1 MSLKL
6 IGVLG
11 GAFDPIHYGHIK
23 LAKAWQDVA
32 TLSKV
37 LFIPSGL
44 APHKNIVLEN
54 KHRVEMLNLA
64 LNPYTNFFTDDREI
78 KKNQSDLKPSYTI
91 ETLQSL
97 IIEKKEDQAFCF
109 LMGSDAFLKLESW
122 HLWNELFNYCHI
134 LIVERRESPIL
145 EDQLTSALK
154 KEWSERLTQN
164 IEDLRGSSFGLI
176 MTKKFE
182 YIDISSSKFETLFIQ
197 IKVLRIFYQQPLLT
211 ILIFTDFIVKLIYID
226 KF

>member
-37 LFIPSGL
+37 LFIPTGL

-54 KHRVEMLNLA
+54 KHRLKMLNLA

-97 IIEKKEDQAFCF
+97 IIEKK
-109 LMGSDAFLKLESW
+109 
-122 HLWNELFNYCHI
+122 
-134 LIVERRESPIL
+134 
-145 EDQLTSALK
+145 
-154 KEWSERLTQN
+154 
-164 IEDLRGSSFGLI
+164 RGSSVLFLDG
-176 MTKKFE
+176 KRCF
-182 YIDISSSKFETLFIQ
+182 SKA
-197 IKVLRIFYQQPLLT
+197 
-211 ILIFTDFIVKLIYID
+211 
-226 KF
+226 

>member
-78 KKNQSDLKPSYTI
+78 KKNQNDLKPSYTI

-97 IIEKKEDQAFCF
+97 IIEKKKDQAFCF
-109 LMGSDAFLKLESW
+109 LMGSDAFLNLESW

-134 LIVERRESPIL
+134 LIVERRKSPIIV
-145 EDQLTSALK
+145 DQLTSALK

-164 IEDLRGSSFGLI
+164 IEDLRGSSYGLI

-182 YIDISSSKFETLFIQ
+182 YIDISSSQ
-197 IKVLRIFYQQPLLT
+197 IRDAIYSNKNL
-211 ILIFTDFIVKLIYID
+211 TDFLPAAVADYINLHGLYR
-226 KF
+226 

>member
-1 MSLKL
+1 MKL

-78 KKNQSDLKPSYTI
+78 KKNQNDLKPSYTI

-109 LMGSDAFLKLESW
+109 LMGSDAFLNLESW

-134 LIVERRESPIL
+134 LIVERRESPIIV
-145 EDQLTSALK
+145 DQLTSALK
-154 KEWSERLTQN
+154 KEWGERITQN
-164 IEDLRGSSFGLI
+164 IEDLRGSSYGLI

-182 YIDISSSKFETLFIQ
+182 YIDISSSQ
-197 IKVLRIFYQQPLLT
+197 IRDAIYSNKNLTDLLPAAVA
-211 ILIFTDFIVKLIYID
+211 DYINLHGLYR
-226 KF
+226 

>member
-78 KKNQSDLKPSYTI
+78 KKNQNDLKPSYTI

-109 LMGSDAFLKLESW
+109 LMGSDAFLNLESW

-134 LIVERRESPIL
+134 LIVERRESPIIV
-145 EDQLTSALK
+145 DQLTSALK
-154 KEWSERLTQN
+154 KEWGERITQN
-164 IEDLRGSSFGLI
+164 IEDLRGSSYGLI

-182 YIDISSSKFETLFIQ
+182 YIDISSSQ
-197 IKVLRIFYQQPLLT
+197 IRDAIYSNKNLTDLLPAAVA
-211 ILIFTDFIVKLIYID
+211 DYINLHGLYR
-226 KF
+226 

>member
-23 LAKAWQDVA
+23 LAKAWQDLA
-32 TLSKV
+32 SLSKV

-54 KHRVEMLNLA
+54 KHRLEMLSLA
-64 LNPYTNFFTDDREI
+64 LDPYANFFIDDLEI
-78 KKNQSDLKPSYTI
+78 KKNQTDLKPSYTI

-97 IIEKKEDQAFCF
+97 TREKKEDQAFCF

-122 HLWNELFNYCHI
+122 HLWNELFNFCHI
-134 LIVERRESPIL
+134 LIVERRKSPIF
-145 EDQLTSALK
+145 DNQLTSALK
-154 KEWSERLTQN
+154 KEWDKRLTQN
-164 IEDLRGSSFGLI
+164 VEDLHESGHGLV
-176 MTKKFE
+176 MAKQFE
-182 YIDISSSKFETLFIQ
+182 YIDISSSQIREAIYSNKDLMNLMPEAVADYIKFNRLY
-197 IKVLRIFYQQPLLT
+197 R
-211 ILIFTDFIVKLIYID
+211 
-226 KF
+226 

>member
-109 LMGSDAFLKLESW
+109 LMGSDAFLNLESW

-164 IEDLRGSSFGLI
+164 IEDLRGSSYGLI

-182 YIDISSSKFETLFIQ
+182 YIDISSSQ
-197 IKVLRIFYQQPLLT
+197 IRDAIYSNKNLTNLLPAAVA
-211 ILIFTDFIVKLIYID
+211 DYINLHGLYR
-226 KF
+226 

>member
-23 LAKAWQDVA
+23 LAKAWEDVA

-54 KHRVEMLNLA
+54 KHRLEMLNLA

-97 IIEKKEDQAFCF
+97 IIEKKENQAFCF

-145 EDQLTSALK
+145 VDQLTSALK

-164 IEDLRGSSFGLI
+164 IEDLRGSSYGLI

-182 YIDISSSKFETLFIQ
+182 YIDISSSQ
-197 IKVLRIFYQQPLLT
+197 IRDAIYSNKSLTNLLPAA
-211 ILIFTDFIVKLIYID
+211 VANYINLHGLYR
-226 KF
+226 

>member
-109 LMGSDAFLKLESW
+109 LMGSDAFLNLESW

-134 LIVERRESPIL
+134 LIVERRESPIIV
-145 EDQLTSALK
+145 DQLTSALK
-154 KEWSERLTQN
+154 KEWGERITQN
-164 IEDLRGSSFGLI
+164 IEDLRGSSYGLI

-182 YIDISSSKFETLFIQ
+182 YIDISSSQ
-197 IKVLRIFYQQPLLT
+197 IRDAIYSNKNLTDLLPAAVA
-211 ILIFTDFIVKLIYID
+211 DYINLHGLYR
-226 KF
+226 

>member
-1 MSLKL
+1 MKL

-54 KHRVEMLNLA
+54 KHRLEMLNLA
-64 LNPYTNFFTDDREI
+64 LNPYSNFFTDDREI
-78 KKNQSDLKPSYTI
+78 KKNQNDLKPSYTI

-97 IIEKKEDQAFCF
+97 IIEKKKDQAFCF
-109 LMGSDAFLKLESW
+109 LMGSDAFLNLESW

-134 LIVERRESPIL
+134 LIVERRKSPIIV
-145 EDQLTSALK
+145 DQLTSALK

-164 IEDLRGSSFGLI
+164 IEDLRGSSYGLI

-182 YIDISSSKFETLFIQ
+182 YIDISSSQ
-197 IKVLRIFYQQPLLT
+197 IRDAIYSNKNL
-211 ILIFTDFIVKLIYID
+211 TDFLPAAVADYINLHGLYR
-226 KF
+226 

>member
-78 KKNQSDLKPSYTI
+78 KKNQNDLKPSYTI

-97 IIEKKEDQAFCF
+97 IIEKKDNQAFCF

-134 LIVERRESPIL
+134 LIVERRESPIIV
-145 EDQLTSALK
+145 DQLTSALK
-154 KEWSERLTQN
+154 KEWGERITQN
-164 IEDLRGSSFGLI
+164 IEDLRGSSYGLI

-182 YIDISSSKFETLFIQ
+182 YIDISSSQ
-197 IKVLRIFYQQPLLT
+197 IRDAIYSNKNLTDLLPAAVA
-211 ILIFTDFIVKLIYID
+211 DYINLHGLYR
-226 KF
+226 

>member
-134 LIVERRESPIL
+134 LIVERRESPIIV
-145 EDQLTSALK
+145 DQLTSALK
-154 KEWSERLTQN
+154 KEWGERITQN
-164 IEDLRGSSFGLI
+164 IEDLRGSSYGLI

-182 YIDISSSKFETLFIQ
+182 YIDISSSQ
-197 IKVLRIFYQQPLLT
+197 IRDAIYSNKNLTDLLPAAVA
-211 ILIFTDFIVKLIYID
+211 DYINLHGLYR
-226 KF
+226 

>member
-109 LMGSDAFLKLESW
+109 LMGSDAFLNLESW

-134 LIVERRESPIL
+134 LIVERRESPIIV
-145 EDQLTSALK
+145 DQLTSALK

-164 IEDLRGSSFGLI
+164 IEDLRGSSYGLI

-182 YIDISSSKFETLFIQ
+182 YIDISSSQ
-197 IKVLRIFYQQPLLT
+197 IRDAIYSNKNLTNLLPAAVA
-211 ILIFTDFIVKLIYID
+211 DYINLHRLYR
-226 KF
+226 

>member
-78 KKNQSDLKPSYTI
+78 KKNQNDLKPSYTI

-109 LMGSDAFLKLESW
+109 LMGSDAFLNLESW

-134 LIVERRESPIL
+134 LIVERRESPIIV
-145 EDQLTSALK
+145 DQLTSALK

-164 IEDLRGSSFGLI
+164 IEDLRGSSYGLI

-182 YIDISSSKFETLFIQ
+182 YIDISSSQ
-197 IKVLRIFYQQPLLT
+197 IRDAIYSNKNL
-211 ILIFTDFIVKLIYID
+211 TDFLPAAVADYINLHGLYR
-226 KF
+226 

>member
-78 KKNQSDLKPSYTI
+78 KKNQNDLKPSYTI

-109 LMGSDAFLKLESW
+109 LMGSDAFLNLESW

-145 EDQLTSALK
+145 VDQLTSALK

-164 IEDLRGSSFGLI
+164 IEDLRGSSYGLI

-182 YIDISSSKFETLFIQ
+182 YIDISSSQ
-197 IKVLRIFYQQPLLT
+197 IRDAIYSNKNLTNLLPAAVA
-211 ILIFTDFIVKLIYID
+211 DYINLHGLYR
-226 KF
+226 

>member
-78 KKNQSDLKPSYTI
+78 KKNQNDLKPSYTI

-97 IIEKKEDQAFCF
+97 IIEKKDNQAFCF
-109 LMGSDAFLKLESW
+109 LMGSDAFLNLESW

-134 LIVERRESPIL
+134 LIVERRESPIIV
-145 EDQLTSALK
+145 DQLTSALK
-154 KEWSERLTQN
+154 KEWGERITQN
-164 IEDLRGSSFGLI
+164 IEDLRGSSYGLI

-182 YIDISSSKFETLFIQ
+182 YIDISSSQ
-197 IKVLRIFYQQPLLT
+197 IRDAIYSNKNLTDLLPAAVA
-211 ILIFTDFIVKLIYID
+211 DYINLHRLYR
-226 KF
+226 

>member
-64 LNPYTNFFTDDREI
+64 LNPYSNFFTDDREI
-78 KKNQSDLKPSYTI
+78 KKNQNDLKPSYTI

-109 LMGSDAFLKLESW
+109 LMGSDAFLNLESW

-134 LIVERRESPIL
+134 LIVERRESPIIV
-145 EDQLTSALK
+145 DQLTSALK

-164 IEDLRGSSFGLI
+164 IEDLRGSSYGLI

-182 YIDISSSKFETLFIQ
+182 YIDISSSQ
-197 IKVLRIFYQQPLLT
+197 IRDAIYSNKNLTDLLPAAVA
-211 ILIFTDFIVKLIYID
+211 DYINLHGLYR
-226 KF
+226 

>member
-1 MSLKL
+1 MKL

-134 LIVERRESPIL
+134 LIIERRESPIIV
-145 EDQLTSALK
+145 DQLTSALK

-182 YIDISSSKFETLFIQ
+182 YIDISSSQ
-197 IKVLRIFYQQPLLT
+197 IRDAIYSNKNLTNLLPAAVA
-211 ILIFTDFIVKLIYID
+211 DYINLHGLYR
-226 KF
+226 

>member
-78 KKNQSDLKPSYTI
+78 KKNQNDLKPSYTI

-97 IIEKKEDQAFCF
+97 IIEKKDNQAFCF

-134 LIVERRESPIL
+134 LIVERRESPIIV
-145 EDQLTSALK
+145 DQLTSALK

-164 IEDLRGSSFGLI
+164 IEDLRGSSYGLI

-182 YIDISSSKFETLFIQ
+182 YIDISSSQ
-197 IKVLRIFYQQPLLT
+197 IRDAIYSNKNLTNLLPAAVA
-211 ILIFTDFIVKLIYID
+211 DYINLHGLYR
-226 KF
+226 

>member
-78 KKNQSDLKPSYTI
+78 KKNQNDLKPSYTI

-109 LMGSDAFLKLESW
+109 LMGSDAFLNLESW

-134 LIVERRESPIL
+134 LIVERRESPIIV
-145 EDQLTSALK
+145 DQLTSALK
-154 KEWSERLTQN
+154 KEWGERITQN
-164 IEDLRGSSFGLI
+164 IEDLRGSSYGLI

-182 YIDISSSKFETLFIQ
+182 YINISSSQ
-197 IKVLRIFYQQPLLT
+197 IRDAIYSNKNLTDLLPAAVA
-211 ILIFTDFIVKLIYID
+211 DYINLHGLYR
-226 KF
+226 

>member
-78 KKNQSDLKPSYTI
+78 KKNQNDLKPSYTI

-97 IIEKKEDQAFCF
+97 IIEKKKDQAFCF
-109 LMGSDAFLKLESW
+109 LMGSDAFLNLESW

-134 LIVERRESPIL
+134 LIVERRKSPIIV
-145 EDQLTSALK
+145 DQLTSALK

-164 IEDLRGSSFGLI
+164 IEDLRGSSYGLI

-182 YIDISSSKFETLFIQ
+182 YIDISSSQ
-197 IKVLRIFYQQPLLT
+197 IRDAIYSNKNLTDLLPAAVA
-211 ILIFTDFIVKLIYID
+211 DYINLHGLYR
-226 KF
+226 

>member
-78 KKNQSDLKPSYTI
+78 KKNQNDLKPSYTI

-109 LMGSDAFLKLESW
+109 LMGSDAFLNLESW

-145 EDQLTSALK
+145 VDQLTSALK
-154 KEWSERLTQN
+154 KEWRERITQN
-164 IEDLRGSSFGLI
+164 IEDLRGSSYGLI

-182 YIDISSSKFETLFIQ
+182 YIDISSSQ
-197 IKVLRIFYQQPLLT
+197 IRDAIYSNKNLTDLLPAAVA
-211 ILIFTDFIVKLIYID
+211 DYINLHGLYR
-226 KF
+226 

>member
-78 KKNQSDLKPSYTI
+78 KKNQNDLKPSYTI

-109 LMGSDAFLKLESW
+109 LMGSDAFLNLESW

-134 LIVERRESPIL
+134 LIVERRKSPIIV
-145 EDQLTSALK
+145 DQLTSALK

-164 IEDLRGSSFGLI
+164 IEDLRGSSYGLI

-182 YIDISSSKFETLFIQ
+182 YIDISSSQ
-197 IKVLRIFYQQPLLT
+197 IRDAIYSNKNLTDLLPAAVA
-211 ILIFTDFIVKLIYID
+211 DYINLHGLYR
-226 KF
+226 

>member
-23 LAKAWQDVA
+23 LAIAWHDVA

-145 EDQLTSALK
+145 VDQLTSALK

-182 YIDISSSKFETLFIQ
+182 YIDISSSQ
-197 IKVLRIFYQQPLLT
+197 IRDAIYSNKNLTNLLPAAVA
-211 ILIFTDFIVKLIYID
+211 DYINLHGLYR
-226 KF
+226 

>member
-134 LIVERRESPIL
+134 LIIERRESPIIV
-145 EDQLTSALK
+145 DQLTSDLK

-182 YIDISSSKFETLFIQ
+182 YIDISSSQ
-197 IKVLRIFYQQPLLT
+197 IRDAIYSNKNLTNLLPAAVA
-211 ILIFTDFIVKLIYID
+211 DYINLHGLYR
-226 KF
+226 

>member
-78 KKNQSDLKPSYTI
+78 KKNQNDLKPSYTI

-97 IIEKKEDQAFCF
+97 IIEKKKDQAFCF
-109 LMGSDAFLKLESW
+109 LMGSDAFLNLESW

-134 LIVERRESPIL
+134 LIVERRESPIIV
-145 EDQLTSALK
+145 DQLTSALK
-154 KEWSERLTQN
+154 KEWGERITQN
-164 IEDLRGSSFGLI
+164 IEDLRGSSYGLI

-182 YIDISSSKFETLFIQ
+182 YIDISSSQ
-197 IKVLRIFYQQPLLT
+197 IRDAIYSNKNLTDLLPAAVA
-211 ILIFTDFIVKLIYID
+211 DYINLHGLYR
-226 KF
+226 

>member
-11 GAFDPIHYGHIK
+11 GAFDPIHCGHIE
-23 LAKAWQDVA
+23 LAKAWQDLA
-32 TLSKV
+32 SLSKV

-44 APHKNIVLEN
+44 APHKNIVIDN
-54 KHRVEMLNLA
+54 KHRIEMLKLA
-64 LNPYTNFFTDDREI
+64 LNPHTNFLIDDREI

-97 IIEKKEDQAFCF
+97 ALEKKEGQAFCF

-134 LIVERRESPIL
+134 LVVERRESPIF
-145 EDQLTSALK
+145 EEQLTSALK
-154 KEWSERLTQN
+154 KEWAERLTQN
-164 IEDLRGSSFGLI
+164 VEDLRTSSHGLI
-176 MTKKFE
+176 MTKTFE
-182 YIDISSSKFETLFIQ
+182 YIDISSSEIRETIYSNKNLIN
-197 IKVLRIFYQQPLLT
+197 LLPAGVADY
-211 ILIFTDFIVKLIYID
+211 INLHKLYH
-226 KF
+226 

>member
-78 KKNQSDLKPSYTI
+78 KKNQNDLKPSYTI

-109 LMGSDAFLKLESW
+109 LMGSDAFLNLDSW

-134 LIVERRESPIL
+134 LIVERRESPIIV
-145 EDQLTSALK
+145 DQLTSALK
-154 KEWSERLTQN
+154 KEWGERITQN
-164 IEDLRGSSFGLI
+164 IEDLRGSSYGLI

-182 YIDISSSKFETLFIQ
+182 YIDISSSQ
-197 IKVLRIFYQQPLLT
+197 IRDAIYSNKNLTDLLPAAVA
-211 ILIFTDFIVKLIYID
+211 DYINLHGLSR
-226 KF
+226 

>member
-23 LAKAWQDVA
+23 LAKAWQNLA
-32 TLSKV
+32 SLSKV

-54 KHRVEMLNLA
+54 KHRVEMLNIA
-64 LNPYTNFFTDDREI
+64 LNPYPNFFIDDREI

-97 IIEKKEDQAFCF
+97 TIEKK
-109 LMGSDAFLKLESW
+109 
-122 HLWNELFNYCHI
+122 
-134 LIVERRESPIL
+134 R
-145 EDQLTSALK
+145 
-154 KEWSERLTQN
+154 
-164 IEDLRGSSFGLI
+164 RGSVLFFNGERC
-176 MTKKFE
+176 F
-182 YIDISSSKFETLFIQ
+182 SK
-197 IKVLRIFYQQPLLT
+197 P
-211 ILIFTDFIVKLIYID
+211 
-226 KF
+226 

>member
-1 MSLKL
+1 MKL

-78 KKNQSDLKPSYTI
+78 KKNQNDLKPSYTI

-134 LIVERRESPIL
+134 LIVERRKSPIIV
-145 EDQLTSALK
+145 DQLTSALK
-154 KEWSERLTQN
+154 KEWRERITQN
-164 IEDLRGSSFGLI
+164 IEDLRGSSYGLI

-182 YIDISSSKFETLFIQ
+182 YIDISSSQ
-197 IKVLRIFYQQPLLT
+197 IRDAIYSNKNL
-211 ILIFTDFIVKLIYID
+211 TDFLPAAVADYINLHGLYR
-226 KF
+226 

>member
-78 KKNQSDLKPSYTI
+78 KKNQNDLKPSYTI

-109 LMGSDAFLKLESW
+109 LMGSDAFLNLESW

-134 LIVERRESPIL
+134 LIVERRESPIIV
-145 EDQLTSALK
+145 DQLTSALK

-164 IEDLRGSSFGLI
+164 IEDLRGSSYGLI

-182 YIDISSSKFETLFIQ
+182 YIDISSSQ
-197 IKVLRIFYQQPLLT
+197 IRDAIYSNKNLTDLLPT
-211 ILIFTDFIVKLIYID
+211 AVADYINLHGLYR
-226 KF
+226 

>member
-134 LIVERRESPIL
+134 LIIERRESPIIV
-145 EDQLTSALK
+145 DQLTSALK

-182 YIDISSSKFETLFIQ
+182 YIDISSSQ
-197 IKVLRIFYQQPLLT
+197 IRDAIYSNKNLTNLLPAAGA
-211 ILIFTDFIVKLIYID
+211 DYINLHGLYR
-226 KF
+226 